1 MSSQS
6 SPNFN
11 EDFAENPSSG
21 LSGTSFAWEMN
32 AQNKQRF
39 FPSEYQSDSSSET
52 DSDESREGEIPEQ
65 DDEED
70 QDPYSKMSMKQLLKL
85 QEDMGVKKFKQA
97 VLKGSGHPSSDEEET
112 TGTKQTETQEQL
124 KRANKNRPSEVPM
137 IRKAAPRLF
146 SLPRDNVKKKITRD
160 PRFDNLSGHLNMTI
174 WKGNYRFLK
183 DQRKKEK
190 EILKEEMKTVSHP
203 IKKKRMKSIIQR
215 MENQEKEQ
223 AKYEKGM
230 EIRKDLRHRQMD
242 SLRQG
247 KKPRFVTKREQKILL
262 KAAQYE
268 ELKNTNRVEKYLER
282 KEKRKL
288 AKEMKNREKI

>member
-1 MSSQS
+1 MSSPS
-6 SPNFN
+6 SRNFN
-11 EDFAENPSSG
+11 EDFAEKPSSG

-32 AQNKQRF
+32 AHNKQRF

-52 DSDESREGEIPEQ
+52 DSDESRDGEIPEQ
-65 DDEED
+65 DDED

-85 QEDMGVKKFKQA
+85 QEDMGVKKFKQE
-97 VLKGSGHPSSDEEET
+97 VLKGSGHPSSDPTET
-112 TGTKQTETQEQL
+112 RQTEKQEQF

-137 IRKAAPRLF
+137 MRKAAPRLF
-146 SLPRDNVKKKITRD
+146 SLPRHNVKKKITRD

-190 EILKEEMKTVSHP
+190 EILKEEMKSVSNP
-203 IKKKRMKSIIQR
+203 IKKKKMRSIIQR

-223 AKYEKGM
+223 AKHEKGM
-230 EIRKDLRHRQMD
+230 EIRKGVRHRQMD

-247 KKPRFVTKREQKILL
+247 KKPKFMTKREQKILL

-268 ELKNTNRVEKYLER
+268 ELKKTNRVEKYLER

-288 AKEMKNREKI
+288 AKEMKNRGKI